1 MADPIT
7 EPGSPG
13 AKAEGAAAVPMAR
26 SSNPFFDVLNDLSIS
41 RQVLF
46 LVGLAASV
54 AIGFGIVLWSQEPDF
69 QPIYGSLEGYDA
81 AQVLNVLETSD
92 IRYKVEPKSGAIL
105 VPAEYVAEARLK
117 LAAAGIKSDSTVGLE
132 VLDKE
137 QELGTSQFL
146 ENARYRRGLEGE
158 LARTVASM
166 RAVKSARVHLAI
178 PRRTVFV
185 RDRRKPSASVFIDL
199 QPMRELK
206 HDQVS
211 AIRNLVASSVADMAA
226 ADVTVVDQNGTLL
239 SVEESKDDTEL
250 KIANQQLAYTVRVED
265 KLTQRVHNILEPILG
280 KNNYQ
285 AEVSTDID
293 FNNIEQAVEQ
303 FNPDAPAIRSEQ
315 LLDETQGAKSTASGV
330 PGALSNQPPGEVTVP
345 EQVGTENQTAA
356 VTTAENTSASKA
368 VNSRSKKTR
377 NYELDKT
384 VSYTRFQQG
393 QIRRLTVAV
402 VVNDR
407 ATVNPDSGEVTYSP
421 WNQADLDRF
430 SQLVKDAVGFDV
442 TRGDSVNV
450 VNASFVPSP
459 EEVIPPVNFWTE
471 PWFWEVV
478 KQVLAGIFIIV
489 LLFGVVRPMVLSLFG
504 KKKEKEDELA
514 VLGGPEGDA
523 FGEFSDTDM
532 AQDQVS
538 LSGGGSMLLP
548 GPHEGY
554 EQQLNA
560 VKGLVAEDPGRVAQ
574 VIKQWVTEDG

>member
-1 MADPIT
+1 MADPLT
-7 EPGSPG
+7 EPGSTG
-13 AKAEGAAAVPMAR
+13 TKAEGVAAMPMAR
-26 SSNPFFDVLNDLSIS
+26 AGNPFFDVLNDLSIS

-105 VPAEYVAEARLK
+105 VPAEHVAEARLK
-117 LAAAGIKSDSTVGLE
+117 LAASGIKSDSTVGLE
-132 VLDKE
+132 VLDRE

-158 LARTVASM
+158 LARTIASM

-185 RDRRKPSASVFIDL
+185 RDRRKPSASVFLDL
-199 QPMRELK
+199 HPMRELK
-206 HDQVS
+206 LDQVN
-211 AIRNLVASSVADMAA
+211 AIRNLVASSVPDMAA
-226 ADVTVVDQNGTLL
+226 IDVTVVDQLGTLL
-239 SVEESKDDTEL
+239 SVEETKDETEL
-250 KIANQQLAYTVRVED
+250 KIANQQLAYTVRVEE

-303 FNPDAPAIRSEQ
+303 FNPDAPAVRSEQ
-315 LLDETQGAKSTASGV
+315 LLDEVQGAKSAASGV

-345 EQVGTENQTAA
+345 EQVGAENQATD
-356 VTTAENTSASKA
+356 AENAAKA

-407 ATVNPDSGEVTYSP
+407 ATVNPDSGEVTHSP
-421 WNQADLDRF
+421 WGQADLDRF

-450 VNASFVPSP
+450 VNASFVPTP

-489 LLFGVVRPMVLSLFG
+489 LLFGVIRPMVTSLFG
-504 KKKEKEDELA
+504 KKKDKDDELVA
-514 VLGGPEGDA
+514 LGGPEGGA
-523 FGEFSDTDM
+523 FGELSD
-532 AQDQVS
+532 AEISQEQVS

-574 VIKQWVTEDG
+574 VIKQWITEDG

>member
-1 MADPIT
+1 MADPLT

-13 AKAEGAAAVPMAR
+13 TKAEGVAAMPMAR
-26 SSNPFFDVLNDLSIS
+26 TGNPFFDVLNDLSIS

-105 VPAEYVAEARLK
+105 VPAEHVAEARLK
-117 LAAAGIKSDSTVGLE
+117 LAASGIKSDSTVGLE
-132 VLDKE
+132 VLDRE

-158 LARTVASM
+158 LARTIASM

-185 RDRRKPSASVFIDL
+185 RDRRKPSASVFLDL
-199 QPMRELK
+199 NPMRELK
-206 HDQVS
+206 LDQVN
-211 AIRNLVASSVADMAA
+211 AIRNLVASSVPDMAA
-226 ADVTVVDQNGTLL
+226 IDVTVVDQLGTLL
-239 SVEESKDDTEL
+239 SVEETKDETEL
-250 KIANQQLAYTVRVED
+250 KIANQQLAYTVRVEE

-303 FNPDAPAIRSEQ
+303 FNPDAPAVRSEQ
-315 LLDETQGAKSTASGV
+315 LLDEVQGAKSAASGV

-345 EQVGTENQTAA
+345 EQVGAENQATD
-356 VTTAENTSASKA
+356 AENAAKA

-407 ATVNPDSGEVTYSP
+407 ATVNPDSGEETHSP
-421 WNQADLDRF
+421 WGQADLDRF

-450 VNASFVPSP
+450 VNASFVPTP

-489 LLFGVVRPMVLSLFG
+489 LLFGVIRPMVMSLFG
-504 KKKEKEDELA
+504 KKKDKDDELA
-514 VLGGPEGDA
+514 ALGGPEGGA
-523 FGEFSDTDM
+523 FGELSG
-532 AQDQVS
+532 AEISQDQVS

-574 VIKQWVTEDG
+574 VIKQWITEDG

>member
-1 MADPIT
+1 MADPLT
-7 EPGSPG
+7 ESGSTG
-13 AKAEGAAAVPMAR
+13 TKAEGVAAMPMAR
-26 SSNPFFDVLNDLSIS
+26 TGNPFFDVLNDLSIS

-105 VPAEYVAEARLK
+105 VPAEHVAEARLK
-117 LAAAGIKSDSTVGLE
+117 LAASGIKSDSTVGLE
-132 VLDKE
+132 VLDRE

-158 LARTVASM
+158 LARTIASM

-185 RDRRKPSASVFIDL
+185 RDRRKPSASVFLDL
-199 QPMRELK
+199 HPMRELK
-206 HDQVS
+206 LDQVN
-211 AIRNLVASSVADMAA
+211 AIRNLVASSVPDMAA
-226 ADVTVVDQNGTLL
+226 IDVTVVDQLGTLL
-239 SVEESKDDTEL
+239 SVEETKDETEL
-250 KIANQQLAYTVRVED
+250 KIANQQLAYTVRVEE

-303 FNPDAPAIRSEQ
+303 FNPDAPAVRSEQ
-315 LLDETQGAKSTASGV
+315 LLDEVQGAKSAASGV

-345 EQVGTENQTAA
+345 EQVGAENQATD
-356 VTTAENTSASKA
+356 AENAAKA

-407 ATVNPDSGEVTYSP
+407 ATVNPDSGEVTHSP
-421 WNQADLDRF
+421 WRQADLDRF

-450 VNASFVPSP
+450 VNASFVPTP

-489 LLFGVVRPMVLSLFG
+489 LLFGVIRPMVMSLFG
-504 KKKEKEDELA
+504 KKKDKDDELA
-514 VLGGPEGDA
+514 ALGGPEGEA
-523 FGEFSDTDM
+523 FGELTGAEIS
-532 AQDQVS
+532 QDQVS

-574 VIKQWVTEDG
+574 VIKQWITEDG